1 MAGHG
6 QTDAGCELIAS
17 LVLKNRSTK
26 LARSKHRN
34 NFLNRIKLRISKL
47 STKLRQNSKRVS
59 LRNGSN
65 DERLINF
72 RRRSPGKVSS
82 GVSEKQS
89 FGCYKENSKKVLGDK
104 TTKGGDDA
112 GSKKMRKKKRNKR
125 KRHVEPDEASRL
137 QRRTRYLVIK
147 MKLEQNL
154 IDAYSNEGWKGQSQE
169 KIKPLMELQRSKRQI
184 WNCKLG
190 IRDAIR
196 QLDTLGSVG
205 SIGDSV
211 MAPNGVVHHEHI
223 FCARCQTNEVFPDND
238 IILCD
243 GTCNCAF
250 HQKCLDPLL
259 ETESIP
265 PGDQGWFCKYC
276 DCKMDIIDAM
286 NAHLGTQFPLDSSWQ
301 DIFKEEAAL
310 TNGKVYTIDFEEKW
324 PSDDS
329 EDDDYN
335 PVQKTV
341 EPSIISGPRLRATV
355 DYKKL
360 YTEMF
365 GKDAPACETISDD
378 EDWGPARKRRQKET
392 DAVGIL
398 LTLHE
403 SSGNFLN
410 HEISQGDEEIPRQS
424 SKRPVFRL
432 PPSSVEKLRQVFSQ
446 NELPSRSVREDLSK
460 DLGIQ
465 FEKVNKWFK
474 NARYTALKS
483 RKIHNE
489 PEELAASKTVPG
501 KPSAEALSLQPKDL
515 EGVINMGF
523 EEHCET
529 EARKSPQRR
538 FFDAQSSPKTKVSID
553 LDDNIC
559 LKERLTLLRGRKT
572 EKGAKRVG
580 FVTDEG
586 RQREREWEMEWLC
599 RIKGRIDGLKQRM
612 VECRGWDGSTSCK
625 PSVVYVPV
633 AVVREKGG

>member
-17 LVLKNRSTK
+17 LILKNGSKK

-47 STKLRQNSKRVS
+47 STKLRQNSKPVS
-59 LRNGSN
+59 LRDSSN

-72 RRRSPGKVSS
+72 RRGSSGKVSCS
-82 GVSEKQS
+82 VSEKHS
-89 FGCYKENSKKVLGDK
+89 FGCYNENSEKVLDDK
-104 TTKGGDDA
+104 TTKGNDDS
-112 GSKKMRKKKRNKR
+112 GSKKMRKKKRNRR

-137 QRRTRYLVIK
+137 QRRTRYLFIK

-154 IDAYSNEGWKGQSQE
+154 IDAYSGEGWKGQSRA
-169 KIKPLMELQRSKRQI
+169 KIKPLKELQRARRQI

-223 FCARCQTNEVFPDND
+223 FCARCRKNEVFPDND

-250 HQKCLDPLL
+250 HQKCLDPPL

-276 DCKMDIIDAM
+276 DCKMDINDAM
-286 NAHLGTQFPLDSSWQ
+286 NAHLGTQFPLDSRVQ

-310 TNGKVYTIDFEEKW
+310 TNGEGYAIDFEEKW

-335 PVQKTV
+335 PEHRTAGGCTSLAEADDSMSQDTSSSISLCCSLDSEILSASH
-341 EPSIISGPRLRATV
+341 EPGSNEMCDADSARIPEEPNIISGPRHRATV

-365 GKDAPACETISDD
+365 GKDAPVCETISDD
-378 EDWGPARKRRQKET
+378 EDWGPARKRGREKET
-392 DAVGIL
+392 DAADIL

-410 HEISQGDEEIPRQS
+410 HEISQGDKEIPRKS
-424 SKRPVFRL
+424 SKGPVFRL
-432 PPSSVEKLRQVFSQ
+432 PPSAVEICPGR
-446 NELPSRSVREDLSK
+446 PSK
-460 DLGIQ
+460 DLGIR
-465 FEKVNKWFK
+465 FEKVNKWFR

-483 RKIHNE
+483 RKIHKE
-489 PEELAASKTVPG
+489 PEELIASKTEPG
-501 KPSAEALSLQPKDL
+501 KASA
-515 EGVINMGF
+515 
-523 EEHCET
+523 
-529 EARKSPQRR
+529 
-538 FFDAQSSPKTKVSID
+538 
-553 LDDNIC
+553 
-559 LKERLTLLRGRKT
+559 
-572 EKGAKRVG
+572 
-580 FVTDEG
+580 
-586 RQREREWEMEWLC
+586 
-599 RIKGRIDGLKQRM
+599 
-612 VECRGWDGSTSCK
+612 
-625 PSVVYVPV
+625 
-633 AVVREKGG
+633 